1 MQPDQHGPR
10 ADYDASP
17 NCSLVCFGFAA
28 AGWLFSNRYLFQRLS
43 HRFSKGM
50 TKSESTFKP
59 GCLSFWR
66 VWKFIRPWMLAAVIA
81 GATLFQSG
89 CTPPPTRTG
98 YGDRE
103 QILFR
108 GNGAEPQDLDP
119 QIVTGVPEEHI
130 IVALL
135 EGLVSEDPRDLHP
148 VPGVAE
154 SWDVTADARTYT
166 FHLRENAKWSNGARV
181 TASDFVRSYR
191 RMLTPTLA
199 AEYAYMLYVVVN
211 AEEFNKGQIADFT
224 QVGFKALDDFT
235 LQVRLKGPTP
245 YFLSLLNHYSWFPV
259 PVSVIERCGPL
270 DQRGNRWTRP
280 ENFVGNGPFVL
291 AKWKINDVLVA
302 RKSPTYWDA
311 DAVKLK
317 EIRFYP
323 IESLD
328 TEERAFRSGQLHVTY
343 EAPLSKIDAY
353 KRNQPELLRI
363 DPYLGTYIYRF
374 NTTKPPLNDKRV
386 RRALAMTV
394 DRVAIASRIRR
405 AGEIPA
411 CSFTPPNTAGYTC
424 RARLPYDLEQARRL
438 LAEAGYPDGRGF
450 PTLNLMFNTLES
462 HRAVAE
468 AVQQMWKKNLNIDV
482 ELENQEWK
490 VYIDNQRTLNYEV
503 GRYAWIGDYVDPN
516 SFLDMFLS
524 GGGNNQT
531 GWSNKEYD
539 RLLAEAGQT
548 GDPQQRYELFQQA
561 EAILL
566 DEAPLIPV
574 YHYTHPYL
582 LQPAV
587 QGWFPTLL
595 DHHPY
600 KCVYLDPT
608 QKGPPPNHSRT
619 LAMP

>member
-1 MQPDQHGPR
+1 MAKLSTHSMVAGLV
-10 ADYDASP
+10 AS
-17 NCSLVCFGFAA
+17 
-28 AGWLFSNRYLFQRLS
+28 
-43 HRFSKGM
+43 
-50 TKSESTFKP
+50 
-59 GCLSFWR
+59 
-66 VWKFIRPWMLAAVIA
+66 
-81 GATLFQSG
+81 ATLFLHG
-89 CTPPPTRTG
+89 CSPPPTRTG

-108 GNGAEPQDLDP
+108 GNGAEPQDVDP
-119 QIVTGVPEEHI
+119 QTVTGVPEEHI
-130 IVALL
+130 ISALF
-135 EGLVSEDPRDLHP
+135 EGLVAEDPRDLHP

-154 SWDVTADARTYT
+154 SWDFSLDGQTCT
-166 FHLRENAKWSNGARV
+166 FHLRKNAKWSNDERMTAR
-181 TASDFVRSYR
+181 DFVRSYQR
-191 RMLTPTLA
+191 ILMPPLA

-211 AEEFNKGQIADFT
+211 AEEFNKGQITDFSR
-224 QVGFKALDDFT
+224 VGFKALDDFT

-259 PVSVIERCGPL
+259 PVSVIERCGPI

-291 AKWKINDVLVA
+291 RKWKVNDVLIA
-302 RKSPTYWDA
+302 RKSATYWDA
-311 DAVKLK
+311 DQMKLK

-328 TEERAFRSGQLHVTY
+328 TEERAFRAGQLHVTY
-343 EAPLSKIDAY
+343 EAPLSRIDFY
-353 KRNQPELLRI
+353 KRDRPQLIRI

-374 NTTKPPLNDKRV
+374 NVTKSPLNDKRV
-386 RRALAMTV
+386 RRALAMAV
-394 DRVAIASRIRR
+394 DRVAIATRIRR
-405 AGEIPA
+405 AGEAPA
-411 CSFTPPNTAGYTC
+411 YCFTPPNTAGYTC
-424 RARLPYDLEQARRL
+424 RAGLPYDVPRARQL
-438 LAEAGYPDGRGF
+438 LAEAGYPNGDGF
-450 PTLNLMFNTLES
+450 PRLNIMFNTLES

-468 AVQQMWKKNLNIDV
+468 AVQQMWKKDLNIDV

-490 VYIDNQRTLNYEV
+490 VYLDNQRTLNYQV

-539 RLLAEAGQT
+539 RLLAEAGRT
-548 GDPQQRYELFQQA
+548 GDRQKRYDLFQRA

-582 LQPAV
+582 IQPSV
-587 QGWFPTLL
+587 QGWHPTLL

-600 KCVYLDPT
+600 KYLRL
-608 QKGPPPNHSRT
+608 KPPRENEF
-619 LAMP
+619 AN